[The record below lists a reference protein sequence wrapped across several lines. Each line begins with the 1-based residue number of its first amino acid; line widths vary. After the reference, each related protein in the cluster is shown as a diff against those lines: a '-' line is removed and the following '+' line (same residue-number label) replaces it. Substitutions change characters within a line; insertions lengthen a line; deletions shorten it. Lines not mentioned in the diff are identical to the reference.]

1 MVRRSTWIA
10 LGAFA
15 AVILSALILNQTQ
28 KEGPRPAATPPPDP
42 LWTVQSADIVALII
56 EDLTAGYLLQ
66 FERHEED
73 LWRMVRP
80 EQGEAD
86 VASVERAVSWLSS
99 PNPRAKLTEVEDL
112 SDYRLDLPEYQV
124 TLLLSNGEKLSLLV
138 GRETPTGGSRYIA
151 LPGTEGVWIVSTLG
165 LDEVLDLLQVPESS
179 AKEAPNA
186 QTHIR
191 RPVT

>member
-80 EQGEAD
+80 EQGEAE

-112 SDYRLDLPEYQV
+112 SDYRLDLPEYRV
-124 TLLLSNGEKLSLLV
+124 TLLLSNGEKLSLMV

>member
-42 LWTVQSADIVALII
+42 LWTVQSADIVALVI

-80 EQGEAD
+80 EQGEAE

-112 SDYRLDLPEYQV
+112 SDYRLDLPEYRV
-124 TLLLSNGEKLSLLV
+124 TLLLSNGEKLSLMV

-165 LDEVLDLLQVPESS
+165 LDEVLDLLQVPEAST
-179 AKEAPNA
+179 KEAPDA
-186 QTHIR
+186 QSHNR
-191 RPVT
+191 GPVT

>member
-15 AVILSALILNQTQ
+15 AVILSALILNETQ
-28 KEGPRPAATPPPDP
+28 KEGPRPAATRPPDP

-56 EDLTAGYLLQ
+56 EDLTAGDLLQ

-80 EQGEAD
+80 EQGEAE

-112 SDYRLDLPEYQV
+112 SDYRLDLPEYRV
-124 TLLLSNGEKLSLLV
+124 TLLLSNGEQLSLVV

-151 LPGTEGVWIVSTLG
+151 MPGTAGVWIVSTLG
-165 LDEVLDLLQVPESS
+165 LDEVLDLLQIPESS
-179 AKEAPNA
+179 AMEAPDA
-186 QTHIR
+186 QTHSR
-191 RPVT
+191 GPVT